1 MAIVFG
7 VGRLFVVVYSCLYSF
22 MWEHQIPNYFIAQ
35 VLTEWY
41 LMLSSQQLFLATQT
55 TWCEAHNYLKRYVY
69 LVLTSSSSSCTGS
82 ILCVCRGPSLAE
94 VYQQQ
99 MAAEGKHLKGGKLS
113 STSASGLDLGEL
125 MGSRGS
131 KPVTAHDLN
140 GMVADAKALDSR
152 FSRQV
157 TRQFM

>member
-1 MAIVFG
+1 V
-7 VGRLFVVVYSCLYSF
+7 
-22 MWEHQIPNYFIAQ
+22 
-35 VLTEWY
+35 
-41 LMLSSQQLFLATQT
+41 
-55 TWCEAHNYLKRYVY
+55 
-69 LVLTSSSSSCTGS
+69 
-82 ILCVCRGPSLAE
+82 E

-99 MAAEGKHLKGGKLS
+99 MAAKGKHLKGGKLS

-125 MGSRGS
+125 MGASGS